1 MVIKTPGRPVHCSPW
16 AEDRSFAITFS
27 FFPLFYLLSK
37 YPSSKT
43 HEYWIYH
50 LFPNLELWHPK
61 TTKPCHSQPKP
72 HASYVTYCTSI
83 TCIRAVVPLLLLLWK
98 NIVVKA
104 HAFFEATLAGVQRPK
119 HPETGKA
126 SFLFV
131 LVT

>member
-1 MVIKTPGRPVHCSPW
+1 M
-16 AEDRSFAITFS
+16 
-27 FFPLFYLLSK
+27 
-37 YPSSKT
+37 
-43 HEYWIYH
+43 YH

-61 TTKPCHSQPKP
+61 TTKPCQPQPKP

-83 TCIRAVVPLLLLLWK
+83 TYIRVVVLLLLFLWK

-104 HAFFEATLAGVQRPK
+104 HAFFEAMLAGVQRPK